1 MAVAATVGG
10 ATAAVAHDTLV
21 SSSPAEGET
30 LTSSP
35 AEIRLTFSDDALP
48 ISPQIVVFPEGGTPG
63 EPREAT
69 VDGRDVHLPLT
80 EPLDEGSY
88 RVSWSVVSSDGHRIE
103 GTYLFGLDT
112 DGDGA
117 VTPPTASAAEP
128 TTPPATTEATDTS
141 EATDTTEATGTSGVA
156 VAGES
161 GTPVALWV
169 AGIAALAAAVAV
181 VLLIRR
187 RTTH

>member
-63 EPREAT
+63 EPQEAT

-141 EATDTTEATGTSGVA
+141 EATDTTEASGTSDVA

-181 VLLIRR
+181 GLLICR